1 LRKFIS
7 KYMSNADHVAV
18 VLAAGQSRRLGVPK
32 QLLRYADNNETLVQR
47 SVRLALES
55 GAKDVFL
62 ITGAWREQVMFAVRD
77 LAIAE
82 CFNREFATG
91 LSSSL
96 RCAEQRLDD
105 WTGTVLILGCDQ
117 INLST
122 RHLHALLAG
131 ATRSQSGCAASR
143 YDAAKPD
150 QVGLPVVLSMAIMRE
165 AKNLKVDAGFRTL
178 LRHPA
183 ATLCA
188 LTAPEL
194 AVEIDTPSDLHAAIA
209 AGQLRDL
216 DGISPCQAG
225 D

>member
-1 LRKFIS
+1 
-7 KYMSNADHVAV
+7 MSNVDHVAV
-18 VLAAGQSRRLGVPK
+18 VLAAGQSRRLGLPK

-96 RCAEQRLDD
+96 RCAEQSLGN
-105 WTGTVLILGCDQ
+105 WTGAILILGCDQ

-122 RHLHALLAG
+122 RHLQALLVS
-131 ATRSQSGCAASR
+131 ATHSQSGCAASR

-165 AKNLKVDAGFRTL
+165 AKNLRGDTGFGTL
-178 LRHPA
+178 LRQRA
-183 ATLCA
+183 ATLRV

-194 AVEIDTPSDLHAAIA
+194 AADIDLPSDLHAAIA

-216 DGISPCQAG
+216 DGISPSQAG